1 MMSRPDLLAGR
12 VALVTGASRGIGA
25 AIAKALVEAGAT
37 VWLAARTEGSLD
49 ATLATLNGLGA
60 GEARALYFDVA
71 DPAAIK
77 QAFGTIQ
84 KADRRLDVLVNNA
97 GILKASMIEMAS
109 VEMMDETYQVNLRS
123 VLVASQYAARLM
135 ARNGGGSIIN
145 LTSIMGA
152 QGFAGQAVYAASKA
166 GVIGVTKSLAKEFA
180 ARQIRVN
187 AIAPG
192 AIDTALIEGLSE
204 EKRQETVASIGMG
217 RLGTPE
223 DVAALGVFLSSD
235 AASYITGQ
243 VIGVDGGMVV

>member
-1 MMSRPDLLAGR
+1 
-12 VALVTGASRGIGA
+12 
-25 AIAKALVEAGAT
+25 
-37 VWLAARTEGSLD
+37 
-49 ATLATLNGLGA
+49 
-60 GEARALYFDVA
+60 
-71 DPAAIK
+71 
-77 QAFGTIQ
+77 
-84 KADRRLDVLVNNA
+84 
-97 GILKASMIEMAS
+97 
-109 VEMMDETYQVNLRS
+109 VNLRS

-243 VIGVDGGMVV
+243 VIGVDGGMMV

>member
-1 MMSRPDLLAGR
+1 MSRPDLLAGR

-49 ATLATLNGLGA
+49 ATLATLNALGA

-77 QAFGTIQ
+77 QAFGAIQ

-217 RLGTPE
+217 RLGAPE
-223 DVAALGVFLSSD
+223 DVAGLSLFLASD
-235 AASYITGQ
+235 SARYITGQ
-243 VIGVDGGMVV
+243 VIGVDGGMMV